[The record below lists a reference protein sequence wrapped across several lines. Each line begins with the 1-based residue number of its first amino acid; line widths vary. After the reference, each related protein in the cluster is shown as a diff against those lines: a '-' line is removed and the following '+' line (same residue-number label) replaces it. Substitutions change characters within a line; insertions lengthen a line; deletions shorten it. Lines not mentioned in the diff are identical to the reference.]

1 MATTKKFNS
10 TTYKRTA
17 EVYWAAGLFEGE
29 GFISTTDKSHNIGID
44 MTDRDVLERFQ
55 RAVGLGVIYGPY
67 NKGSSRKPMFAWRVG
82 ARQDRE
88 HVLRLLY
95 PLLSVRRQEA
105 ADRFLE
111 RHVMRR
117 PMHRLVLG
125 QKCRNDH
132 LLTDLNIYVAPMSG
146 GKMCKDCRKL
156 GLA

>member
-1 MATTKKFNS
+1 VATTKKFNS
-10 TTYKRTA
+10 TAYKRTA

-82 ARQDRE
+82 GRQDRE

-117 PMHRLVLG
+117 PMHRLVVG
-125 QKCRNDH
+125 GVCRNGH
-132 LLTDLNIYVAPMSG
+132 PVTDDSLYVSAKTG
-146 GKMCKDCRKL
+146 GKTCKPCKKL
-156 GLA
+156 GLL